1 MSRIKLLLNVVE
13 DLRTLAD
20 DVEILAK
27 AVAEGQPAPKPEQTT
42 VQQAPKPTPPPEEKP
57 KITVTHEM
65 VRELAVNLS
74 RAGKREEIKSLIESY
89 GVKNITSVAEADLE
103 SFYADLRAMEVS

>member
-20 DVEILAK
+20 DVEILAN
-27 AVAEGQPAPKPEQTT
+27 AVADGQPMPKPEQTT
-42 VQQAPKPTPPPEEKP
+42 PKPAPKTTPQPEEKQ
-57 KITVTHEM
+57 KATVTHEM

-74 RAGKREEIKSLIESY
+74 RAGKREEIKALIESH
-89 GVKNITSVAEADLE
+89 GVKNITSIAEADLE
-103 SFYADLRAMEVS
+103 SFYADLKAMEVE

>member
-27 AVAEGQPAPKPEQTT
+27 AVADGQPATKPEQT
-42 VQQAPKPTPPPEEKP
+42 APKQEMKPTPPPEEKSEV
-57 KITVTHEM
+57 TVTHEM

-74 RAGKREEIKSLIESY
+74 RAGKREEIKTLIESY

-103 SFYADLRAMEVS
+103 SFYADLREMEVS